1 MSCIFCGIAKKEI
14 PAKIVHESAS
24 FIAFDDIAPQAPVH
38 VVVIPKAHLRD
49 IEELKDNCGVF
60 SVIADVARE
69 KGVDQKGFR
78 IVVNKG
84 SEAGQTVE
92 HIHFH
97 LLGGRKF
104 KWPPG

>member
-14 PAKIVHESAS
+14 PAMIVHETAS
-24 FIAFDDIAPQAPVH
+24 LIAFDDIAPQAPVH
-38 VVVIPKAHLRD
+38 VVVIPKAHLREL
-49 IEELKDNCGVF
+49 EELKDNGDVF
-60 SVIADVARE
+60 SVMTSIARE
-69 KGVDQKGFR
+69 KGLAQKGFR